1 MPTLTFPSLRAKRL
15 TACAAALALGAAA
28 VAGCSS
34 SPSPSNAGA
43 SQAAA
48 SVATAS
54 GAASNAQALGGSITV
69 LAAASLQKTFTALG
83 KTFEQ
88 DHPGVTVK
96 FSFGGSDTLAAQIT
110 QGAPA
115 DVFASANQSTM
126 QTVQKA
132 GDTASTP
139 TVFVKNTL
147 EIAVAPGDPKGIAT
161 LADLTKSG
169 VKVAECAKTVPC
181 GSAAVKALAA
191 AGVSLTPVTYETDVT
206 SALTKVELNEVDAA
220 LVYHSDIVGAD
231 GKVQGVVFSTASD
244 AVNSY
249 PIAVL
254 KNSANSSTAEAF
266 EAFILSAASEQTLV
280 KAGFQAP

>member
-1 MPTLTFPSLRAKRL
+1 MPSLTRV

-34 SPSPSNAGA
+34 SSSPSNAADSGA
-43 SQAAA
+43 TAAT
-48 SVATAS
+48 TAS
-54 GAASNAQALGGSITV
+54 GASSAQALSGTVTV
-69 LAAASLQKTFTALG
+69 LAAASLQKTFTALA

-132 GDTASTP
+132 GDTTGTP

-147 EIAVAPGDPKGIAT
+147 EIAVAPGNPKGIAT

-169 VKVAECAKTVPC
+169 IKVAECAKTVPC

-206 SALTKVELNEVDAA
+206 SALTKVELDEVDAA
-220 LVYHSDIVGAD
+220 LVYHSDIVGAG
-231 GKVQGVVFSTASD
+231 GKVRGVVFSTASD

-249 PIAVL
+249 PIDVL
-254 KNSANSSTAEAF
+254 KNAPNPSAAQAF
-266 EAFILSAASEQTLV
+266 EAFILSSASEQALV

>member
-1 MPTLTFPSLRAKRL
+1 MPTLARPSLSPRRL

-34 SPSPSNAGA
+34 SSSPSSGTSTAT
-43 SQAAA
+43 
-48 SVATAS
+48 TAS
-54 GAASNAQALGGSITV
+54 SSAQALSGSITV

-88 DHPGVTVK
+88 EHPGVTVK

-115 DVFASANQSTM
+115 DVFASANQTTM

-132 GDTASTP
+132 GDTTGTP

-147 EIAVAPGDPKGIAT
+147 EIAVAPGNPKNIAT

-169 VKVAECAKTVPC
+169 IKVAECAKTVPC

-191 AGVSLTPVTYETDVT
+191 AGVKLTPVTYETDVT
-206 SALTKVELNEVDAA
+206 SALTKVELGEVDAA

-231 GKVQGVVFSTASD
+231 GKVQGVVFSTASA

-249 PIAVL
+249 PIDVL
-254 KNSANSSTAEAF
+254 KNSANPTTAQAF
-266 EAFILSAASEQTLV
+266 EAFILSSSSEQVLL

>member
-1 MPTLTFPSLRAKRL
+1 MPTPTRPSLRL
-15 TACAAALALGAAA
+15 PACAAVLALGAAA
-28 VAGCSS
+28 LAGCSS
-34 SPSPSNAGA
+34 SSSPSPA
-43 SQAAA
+43 STG
-48 SVATAS
+48 SS
-54 GAASNAQALGGSITV
+54 PGSAQALSGSITV
-69 LAAASLQKTFTALG
+69 LAAASLQNTFTALA

-88 DHPGVTVK
+88 QHPGVTVK
-96 FSFGGSDTLAAQIT
+96 FSFNGSDTLAEQIT

-132 GDTASTP
+132 GDTTGTP

-147 EIAVAPGDPKGIAT
+147 EIAVPPGNPKGIKT
-161 LADLTKSG
+161 LADLIKPG
-169 VKVAECAKTVPC
+169 IKVAECAATVPC

-191 AGVSLTPVTYETDVT
+191 AGVKLTPVTYETEVT

-231 GKVQGVVFSTASD
+231 GKVDGVVFSTASD

-249 PIAVL
+249 PIDVL
-254 KNSANSSTAEAF
+254 KNAADPSVAQAF
-266 EAFILSAASEQTLV
+266 ESFILSSSSGQVLL